1 MALKPDRIESL
12 VDISFFMN
20 TEEERGGVAC
30 LLTGGS
36 GVAMDDSA
44 AVVAYATTPSGETPV
59 GVLLNDV
66 VDIDLT
72 RQHINFHKDEVT
84 VGGKVALLRVGQ
96 VTTDQLDGAPTAG
109 DAAYVGASGLLT
121 EVAEVGAARVGTFLS
136 GPDSEGFAKVSINIV

>member
-20 TEEERGGVAC
+20 TAEERGGVAC
-30 LLTGGS
+30 LVTGGS
-36 GVAMDDSA
+36 GVAMDDSS
-44 AVVAYATTPSGETPV
+44 AVVAYAATPSGEAPM

-84 VGGKVALLRVGQ
+84 VGSKVSLLRVGQ
-96 VTTDQLDGAPTAG
+96 VTTDQLSGSPSAG
-109 DAAYVGASGLLT
+109 DAAYVGVSGLLT
-121 EVAEVGAARVGTFLS
+121 DVEEVGAARVGTFLS
-136 GPDSEGFAKVSINIV
+136 SADSDGFAKVSINIV